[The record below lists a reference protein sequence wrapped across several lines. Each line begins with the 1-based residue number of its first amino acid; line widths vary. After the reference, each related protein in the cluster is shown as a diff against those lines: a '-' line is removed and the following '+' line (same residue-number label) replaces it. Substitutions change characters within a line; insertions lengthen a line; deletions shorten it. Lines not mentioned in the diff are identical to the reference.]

1 MYKVLLDDS
10 VLYYPG
16 DDQCVIS
23 DAILKLKISQAGSF
37 ECVVPD
43 VNPLWGSI
51 SLRKSMI
58 TVYKDNTEIFCGEVR
73 EVRKDAQN
81 RKHIYAVGELAFLMD
96 SIQPQYAYGAMSPT
110 LFLDAVLAV
119 HNGQVEARKQ
129 FTRGTV
135 NVPVGFDASAKVT
148 DWDDTLS
155 AIRSQLINVLGGA
168 LRVRKVNGT
177 RYLDYVTL
185 ESYGS
190 ANTQGINFG
199 ENLLDYT
206 EDITASDIVTVVI
219 PLGARLKDDGG
230 FEKRVTIETV
240 NANKN
245 YITASNSVLNTFGRV
260 WKTVT
265 FDGIESPATLK
276 SAGQQWLTE
285 NQFENAT
292 FTLSAVDLSNM
303 DASIDDM
310 RLGDRIPCYAPPF
323 GLDAT
328 IPIQEMKINLQDPGK
343 DVISLG
349 MALKNRRMTVSS
361 QAGNIGNDI
370 RQAVH
375 KKEMVIREVIET
387 EVSNIMEQFT
397 GAGGGY
403 KLSEYDENGLWLRDL
418 YMDAPL
424 KTQATNVMEISMAGI
439 RFSTSGYQPA
449 NSSAWTSAWT
459 IGGAFCADFI
469 TTGTLLASVIKAGTL
484 SDAGNNMSWNLE
496 TGALTAKRLSVDSTY
511 FKLQADG
518 TLQATKATLK
528 GGLSAGHP
536 GTGNGLVIDA
546 EDGAVKGYRL
556 GRRSCYMDFSNSV
569 SNVPGMKI
577 GGATLSLCGKIYTST
592 QEDPLG
598 VQETYTGTLTL
609 DGNQYTF
616 INGMLCSY

>member
-16 DDQCVIS
+16 DDQCVIA

-37 ECVVPD
+37 ECIVPD
-43 VNPLWGSI
+43 INPLWNSI
-51 SLRKSMI
+51 SLRNSMI
-58 TVYKDNTEIFCGEVR
+58 TVYKDNAEIFCGEVR
-73 EVRKDAQN
+73 EIRKDAQN

-96 SIQPQYAYGAMSPT
+96 SIQPQYAYGTLSPVQ
-110 LFLDAVLAV
+110 FLGEVLAA
-119 HNGQVEARKQ
+119 HNDQVESKKQ
-129 FTRGTV
+129 FTRGIV
-135 NVPVGFDASAKVT
+135 NVPAGFDASAKVT

-168 LRVRKVNGT
+168 LRIRKVNGT

-206 EDITASDIVTVVI
+206 EDITASDIATVVI
-219 PLGARLKDDGG
+219 PLGARLKDNGG

-245 YITASNSVLNTFGRV
+245 YIKASNAVINAFGNV

-285 NQFENAT
+285 NQFENAK

-303 DASIDDM
+303 DSSIDDM

-323 GLDAT
+323 GLNAT

-343 DVISLG
+343 DVITLG
-349 MALKNRRMTVSS
+349 MTLKNRRMTVSS

-387 EVSNIMEQFT
+387 EVSNIMAQFT
-397 GAGGGY
+397 GAEGGY
-403 KLSEYDENGLWLRDL
+403 KLSEFDDNGLWLRDL
-418 YMDAPL
+418 YMDAPI

-469 TTGTLLASVIKAGTL
+469 TTGTLLASIIKAGTL

-496 TGALTAKRLSVDSTY
+496 TGALTAKRLSIDSTY
-511 FKLQADG
+511 FKLQEDG
-518 TLQATKATLK
+518 TLNATKANLK
-528 GGLSAGHP
+528 GGLIAGDP
-536 GTGNGLVIDA
+536 NGNGLEIDA
-546 EDGAVKGYRL
+546 ESGSFEGYRL
-556 GRRSCYMDFSNSV
+556 GQNCCYMDFSNAV
-569 SNVPGMKI
+569 SGVAGMKI
-577 GGATLSLCGKIYTST
+577 GGGTLSLCGKIYTST
-592 QEDPLG
+592 QRNPTG
-598 VQETYTGTLTL
+598 VQETYTGTITL
-609 DGNQYTF
+609 DGNSYTF
-616 INGMLCSY
+616 VNGMLCSY

>member
-16 DDQCVIS
+16 DEQCVIS
-23 DAILKLKISQAGSF
+23 DAVLKLKISQAGSF
-37 ECVVPD
+37 ECAVPD

-168 LRVRKVNGT
+168 LRVRKVNST

-206 EDITASDIVTVVI
+206 EDITASDITTVVI
-219 PLGARLKDDGG
+219 PLGARLKDNGG
-230 FEKRVTIETV
+230 FEKRVTIESV

-245 YITASNSVLNTFGRV
+245 YITASNSVLNTFGKV

-265 FDGIESPATLK
+265 FDGIESPSTLK

-285 NQFENAT
+285 NQFESAK

-303 DASIDDM
+303 DSSIDDM

-323 GLDAT
+323 GLNAT

-343 DVISLG
+343 DVITLG
-349 MALKNRRMTVSS
+349 MTLKNRRMTVSS

-387 EVSNIMEQFT
+387 EVSNIMAQFT
-397 GAGGGY
+397 GAEGGY
-403 KLSEYDENGLWLRDL
+403 KLSEFDENGLWLRDL
-418 YMDAPL
+418 YMDAPI

-469 TTGTLLASVIKAGTL
+469 TTGTLLASIIKAGTL

-496 TGALTAKRLSVDSTY
+496 TGALSAKRLSIDSTY
-511 FKLQADG
+511 FKLQPDG
-518 TLQATKATLK
+518 TLTASKANLH
-528 GGLSAGHP
+528 GGLIAGYP
-536 GTGNGLVIDA
+536 DIDNGLEIDA
-546 EDGAVKGYRL
+546 ESGSITGYRT
-556 GRRSCYMDFSNSV
+556 GRMCSYMDFSNAV
-569 SNVPGMKI
+569 SGVAGMKI
-577 GGATLSLCGKIYTST
+577 GGGTLSLCGKIYTST
-592 QEDPLG
+592 QRNPTG

-609 DGNQYTF
+609 DGNSYTF
-616 INGMLCSY
+616 INGMLCSS